1 MVNRLQ
7 PSQFLEVHILNS
19 LLEGD
24 GFDRVSELVADCLQ
38 MSASTELSDVFI
50 KSSNDFV
57 TNLDFRLESFL
68 RGRLSQLVDLPVLS
82 EEDETKFDGT
92 ERSYWMVDPLDGT
105 NNFIFGLRDVA
116 TSVALVIDNKVEYGL
131 LISYDRQAMFSAQRG
146 LGLKRVEF
154 DQAQHSHLNERS
166 TNLVG
171 ISSGFLRWSMSQQGE
186 LRQAWDNLSAES
198 NFRNLGSQVMHAWHV
213 AGGTF
218 LASFSAESHVWDDL
232 AARILVEEAGG
243 SWISI
248 NSLVDDGREQGKPS
262 RTSTCFFGGRDVDY
276 LAKFQALLVRDVEKQ
291 GRISG

>member
-19 LLEGD
+19 MLEGNSFD
-24 GFDRVSELVADCLQ
+24 GVSELAVDCLQ

-50 KSSNDFV
+50 KSPNDFV

-68 RGRLSQLVDLPVLS
+68 KGRLPQLVDLPVLS

-105 NNFIFGLRDVA
+105 NNFRLGLRDVA

-131 LISYDRQAMFSAQRG
+131 LISHDRKAMFSAQRG
-146 LGLKRVEF
+146 IGLKRVDF
-154 DQAQHSHLNERS
+154 DRAQHSQSNERS

-171 ISSGFLRWSMSQQGE
+171 LSSGFLRWSMNQEGE
-186 LRQAWDNLSAES
+186 LRQAWQNLSAES

-213 AGGTF
+213 AAGTF

-232 AARILVEEAGG
+232 AARLVVEEAGG

-248 NSLVDDGREQGKPS
+248 NSLLDDAREQRTPS
-262 RTSTCFFGGRDVDY
+262 STSTCFFGGRHVDY
-276 LAKFQALLVRDVEKQ
+276 LAKFQALLARDVEKQ
-291 GRISG
+291 GEN